1 VEEALNL
8 VIQNLANQ
16 IKDYEPEIQFKAL
29 EIGALR
35 LGEEEKFHAIL
46 KYFPGSA
53 VIGFEVDAAVCEEM
67 NATSEAGM
75 TYFPQALGT
84 KNENKTFYET
94 NAPMCGSLFKPNEP
108 LLRLYHNFE
117 VAYLKKET
125 TIDTNSLDSFLEKN
139 SMRDMD
145 FIKIDVQGAE
155 VDIFAGAA
163 KTLKDVTFIVSEA
176 MFIEHYENQPLFGDV
191 CNSLKKH
198 NLMFHKFLG
207 GMGGRTL
214 KPALINNDPNYAS
227 QHIWS
232 DVVFITNVLNIR
244 TLSSSKLLKLS
255 FFAALYD
262 SFDVTLFALN
272 HHDAIYDTSFVEII
286 FGKEFIKI
294 PINT

>member
-1 VEEALNL
+1 VEEPMK
-8 VIQNLANQ
+8 VIIQSLANK
-16 IKDYEPEIQFKAL
+16 IKDYEPTIQFKAL

-35 LGEEEKFHAIL
+35 LGEDEKFHAIL
-46 KYFPGSA
+46 KYFPGSE
-53 VIGFEVDAAVCEEM
+53 VIGFEVDEAVCKEM
-67 NATSEAGM
+67 NDASEAGM
-75 TYFPQALGT
+75 TYYAQALGAR
-84 KNENKTFYET
+84 NENRAFYET
-94 NAPMCGSLFKPNEP
+94 NAPMCGSLFKPNET

-125 TIDTNSLDSFLEKN
+125 KIDTMSLDSFLEKH
-139 SMRDMD
+139 SMCDMD

-163 KTLKDVTFIVSEA
+163 KSLKDVTFIVSEA
-176 MFIEHYENQPLFGDV
+176 MFVEHYENQPLFGDV

-207 GMGGRTL
+207 VMGGRTL
-214 KPALINNDPNYAS
+214 LPAMINNDPNHAS

-232 DVVFITNVLNIR
+232 DVIFITNILNIR

-262 SFDVTLFALN
+262 SFDVTLFILN
-272 HHDAIYDTSFVEII
+272 HHDEMYDTDFVEII
-286 FGKEFIKI
+286 FGKQFIKI
-294 PINT
+294 PTDT